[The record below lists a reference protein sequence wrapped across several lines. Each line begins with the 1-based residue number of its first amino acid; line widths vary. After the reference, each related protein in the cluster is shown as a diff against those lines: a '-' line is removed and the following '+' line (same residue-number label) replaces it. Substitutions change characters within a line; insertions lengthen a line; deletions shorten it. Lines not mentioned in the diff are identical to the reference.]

1 MWIGTESFVFLGKIV
16 RNFYAEFKNVS
27 LCEFAG
33 EDDEGARVDEAGG
46 IVYSHDALS
55 LYLYLSHTLNCRK
68 KKKHNI
74 WYYFEFLKTLFFT

>member
-1 MWIGTESFVFLGKIV
+1 M

-55 LYLYLSHTLNCRK
+55 LS
-68 KKKHNI
+68 
-74 WYYFEFLKTLFFT
+74 LFITYAQL